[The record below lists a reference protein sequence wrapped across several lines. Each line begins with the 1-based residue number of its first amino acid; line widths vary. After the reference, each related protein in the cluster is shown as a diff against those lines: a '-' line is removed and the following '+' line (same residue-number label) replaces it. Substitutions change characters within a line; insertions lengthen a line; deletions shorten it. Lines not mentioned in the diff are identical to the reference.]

1 VATTFTVQD
10 GITFVQSYIKQQSLF
25 VNNQQPALG
34 AAQIVLNVVLG
45 PPFTWRTNRTLAN
58 FSISNGGGTDYTQT
72 LASFGRLETQWLT
85 DGSNKTHQL
94 GGELSLPKVST
105 AKLPTKIAPQY
116 DDNLGHITF
125 RFDSIPDATYTANLD
140 YQQKA
145 PLITGAASPL
155 GTLSDE
161 NADLFFEGMLTWA
174 SLLVN
179 DARFPIFERQF
190 ISHLL
195 SRQDGLSEQAKIIF
209 MGQWMEYV
217 RTAQRSQS
225 MTQGGAQGRQM

>member
-1 VATTFTVQD
+1 MATTFTLQD
-10 GITFVQSYIKQQSLF
+10 AITFVRAYIKQQSLY

-34 AAQIVLNVVLG
+34 AAQIIMNVILG
-45 PPFTWRTNRTLAN
+45 PPFVWRTNRLN
-58 FSISNGGGTDYTQT
+58 LQISLTTGGGTDYPV
-72 LASFGRLETQWLT
+72 LVPKFGRLETQWLL
-85 DGSNKTHQL
+85 DQNGKIHQL
-94 GGELSLPKVST
+94 GGDISLPKIGT
-105 AKLPTKIAPQY
+105 TKLPTRVAPQY
-116 DDNLGHITF
+116 DDNAGNITF
-125 RFDSIPDATYTANLD
+125 RFDSIPDAAYVANLD

-145 PLITGAASPL
+145 PLVTGAGSPL
-155 GTLSDE
+155 GTLADE
-161 NADLFFEGMLTWA
+161 NADLFFEGLLTWA

-217 RTAQRSQS
+217 RTAQRSQGMS
-225 MTQGGAQGRQM
+225 QGAAAGRQI

>member
-1 VATTFTVQD
+1 MAMSFTVQD
-10 GITFVQSYIKQQSLF
+10 GITFTRAYIKQQSLY

-45 PPFTWRTNRTLAN
+45 PPFSWRANRTTTVI
-58 FSISNGGGTDYTQT
+58 SISTAGGTDYQVNVPT
-72 LASFGRLETQWLT
+72 FGRLDTQWLV
-85 DGSNKTHQL
+85 DGNGKIHQL
-94 GGELSLPKVST
+94 GGEITLPKIGTS
-105 AKLPTKIAPQY
+105 KLPTKICPQY
-116 DDNLGHITF
+116 DDNAGNITF
-125 RFDSIPDATYTANLD
+125 RFDSVPDQAYSAYLD

-145 PLITGAASPL
+145 PLVTGAAQPL
-155 GTLSDE
+155 GTISDE

-190 ISHLL
+190 VAHLL

-209 MGQWMEYV
+209 MGQWNEFI
-217 RTAQRSQS
+217 RTAQRAQS
-225 MTQGGAQGRQM
+225 ITQGAASGRMQ

>member
-1 VATTFTVQD
+1 MATTFTVQD
-10 GITFVQSYIKQQSLF
+10 GITFVSAYIKQQSLM

-45 PPFTWRTNRTLAN
+45 PPFVWRTNRSSAAFPITT
-58 FSISNGGGTDYTQT
+58 GGGTDYTQT
-72 LASFGRLETQWLT
+72 LAAFGRLEIQWLV
-85 DGSNKTHQL
+85 DGAGKIHQL
-94 GGELSLPKVST
+94 GGEIALPKVAT
-105 AKLPTKIAPQY
+105 PKLPTKVALQY
-116 DDNLGHITF
+116 DDNQGHITF
-125 RFDSIPDATYTANLD
+125 RFDSIPDQNYTVNLD
-140 YQQKA
+140 YQAKA
-145 PLITGAASPL
+145 PLIQGASSPL
-155 GTLSDE
+155 GTLADE

-217 RTAQRSQS
+217 RTAQRSQTMS
-225 MTQGGAQGRQM
+225 QGAAAGRQQ